1 MAAPMAG
8 AWELKTAALIPAFP
22 PRPPPPSAP
31 LAPAPP
37 GRRGRLLGPSVPRG
51 PRRPV
56 ARPPAT
62 DHHVAVLL
70 FAQAGHAAGHLLE
83 ALAVGGADLG
93 QEVDVAAQAQA
104 L

>member
-8 AWELKTAALIPAFP
+8 TWELKTAALIRALAG
-22 PRPPPPSAP
+22 R
-31 LAPAPP
+31 APAGCAGGAGG
-37 GRRGRLLGPSVPRG
+37 GRGLRTVGLVFRG
-51 PRRPV
+51 PERAV
-56 ARPPAT
+56 AGAPAA